1 MGIISLNK
9 ASRLYWLGRYTERV
23 YTGLR
28 DAKPLYDISVD
39 GGEADFARYC
49 SRLGIPGDYT
59 DTADFCKRYFF
70 DRDNPNSLAAS
81 LVYAY
86 DNAIV
91 LRDTLTTDTLSYIF
105 MAMSAMEKAAQSDTP
120 GVQLQWVIDDILAF
134 RGSCEETI
142 FDEEIRSMIKLGV
155 SVERVDLYLRLD
167 KEPEKVRRE
176 FERLFNRL
184 YKTQLTPNKENLDL
198 LVDALLDT
206 SKPDRSDY
214 ELIKAVENLFLE
226 L

>member
-28 DAKPLYDISVD
+28 SVKPIYDASVD
-39 GGEADFARYC
+39 GGEANYTDYC
-49 SRLGIPGDYT
+49 NRLGICANYA

-70 DRDNPNSLAAS
+70 DKTNPNSLAAS

-91 LRDTLTTDTLSYIF
+91 LRDTLTTDTLSYIL
-105 MAMSAMEKAAQSDTP
+105 MAMSAMDKAAQSDTP

-134 RGSCEETI
+134 RGSCEEMI
-142 FDEEIRSMIKLGV
+142 YDEEIRSMIKLGV
-155 SVERVDLYLRLD
+155 SVERVDLYLRLGRETD
-167 KEPEKVRRE
+167 KTRRE

-184 YKTQLTPNKENLDL
+184 YKTQLAPNKEKLNL
-198 LVDALLDT
+198 LVDALLDS
-206 SKPDRSDY
+206 SKPDLTTV
-214 ELIKAVENLFLE
+214 ELVNALENLFLD

>member
-9 ASRLYWLGRYTERV
+9 ASRLYWLGRYSERV
-23 YTGLR
+23 YTGLKEV
-28 DAKPLYDISVD
+28 KPIYDSSVD
-39 GGEADFARYC
+39 GSEADFTSYC
-49 SRLGIPGDYT
+49 RKLGVPCDYQN
-59 DTADFCKRYFF
+59 TADFCKRYFF
-70 DRDNPNSLAAS
+70 DRNNPNSLAAS

-105 MAMSAMEKAAQSDTP
+105 MAISAMEKASGSDTP
-120 GVQLQWVIDDILAF
+120 GVQLQWVLDDILAF

-142 FDEEIRSMIKLGV
+142 YDEEIRSMIKLGV
-155 SVERVDLYLRLD
+155 SVERVDIYLRLGE
-167 KEPEKVRRE
+167 EPEKTRRE

-184 YKTQLTPNKENLDL
+184 YKTQLQPDKRRLEF
-198 LVDALLDT
+198 LVDAILDS
-206 SKPDRSDY
+206 SKPDSTSY
-214 ELIKAVENLFLE
+214 EMVGALEGLFLD